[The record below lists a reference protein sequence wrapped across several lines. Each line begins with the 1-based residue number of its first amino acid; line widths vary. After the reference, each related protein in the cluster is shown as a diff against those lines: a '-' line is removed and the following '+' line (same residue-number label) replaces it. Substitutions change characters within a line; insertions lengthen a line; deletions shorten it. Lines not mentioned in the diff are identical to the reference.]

1 MSALEL
7 TELTPRQ
14 RMLSVGAVI
23 LSTVGVGV
31 SYGIGYP
38 VTSLTFKEWG
48 SPSWLTGLAGSMPA
62 LAILLCL
69 PFFPRLVARLNT
81 VGAMALGCALVGISF
96 LLMPVFPSPEAWL
109 ALRFIMGA
117 GLALPW
123 LVGETWINTVATD
136 KNRGRLL
143 ALYAIAL
150 FSGFVVGP
158 YMLQWVGIEGW
169 MPFLI
174 GAAGIFLAVFP
185 LVAAIRLAPKM
196 PAHPQTGVFGA
207 LKLAPIAMIGGLVG
221 GFIELGNVSMLPV
234 YSVAIGT
241 TEEQALQIVTMFMLG
256 GLALILPIGY
266 LADKLSARTMLISV
280 GLIFAAAAAS
290 VPFADDLSV
299 VTALVF
305 VMGGIG
311 VGFYAL
317 SLTYIGQTVRVAD
330 LAVANAAFLITYQL
344 GAMAA
349 PTMIGVAMEA
359 SYPDGYIVVMVGAA
373 LLGVSGFVS
382 THRKRALTKPAPS
395 PAQ

>member
-14 RMLSVGAVI
+14 RMLSIGAVI

-136 KNRGRLL
+136 KNRGQLL

-158 YMLQWVGIEGW
+158 YILQGVGIEGW

-174 GAAGIFLAVFP
+174 GAAGIFLAVCP

-266 LADKLSARTMLISV
+266 LADKLSARTRLISV

-349 PTMIGVAMEA
+349 PTMIGVAMEV